1 MLLPVTRHGLALPRP
16 FLIFLALFVS
26 WVLTATMV
34 PEGAHAAP
42 NEDTPTAE
50 PAKAADA
57 EPGDTDGDGTLDR
70 PDTVSAAL
78 SARLSDKPVED
89 LSARTETNS
98 TIANPDGTFTQ
109 RQYASPV
116 RVEDEDGDWE
126 KVDLDLEKQDNGSY
140 APKAAPADVSVGG
153 GGSTEAARVDFVG
166 DQSLS
171 LTWGQKLPT
180 PTIDGGVAT
189 YKLSAATDLLVATT
203 GNGVSTRIRLN
214 EAPAAEDPVYSLGL
228 RADSLIV
235 KEATESTLTVTDEG
249 GKQVGSSARLRAWDA
264 QIDEA
269 GDPVNIVTLDAALKP
284 AGTTGDI
291 TNQTL
296 DLTTPEGFLT
306 DPGTKYPVTI
316 DPDINAV
323 SFLQDTWIRSGDAAV
338 NGEEYR
344 LMVGTIHNHTNQNQA
359 YSMLKWSNTQL
370 SGKDVTAATMGLYQ
384 YDANS
389 CDPKRLNVDVLSSNF
404 VEATTSWSNKP
415 GVLSTEQA
423 WTDVNRGGTLGP
435 TCATN
440 GYVTVDVTD
449 MTKKWAKGL
458 SNGGYNNYGVRL
470 SVPAASASD
479 STFERRFCSSEPDS
493 SVTTCTTSSRV
504 PYLSFTYNS
513 PPGKASQP
521 LIDQSVSMG
530 TQFNTAS
537 TTPTLSTVVTDP
549 EKSSVR
555 ARFKVLDG
563 STVVFDGMSDYVA
576 SGGTAKLKLTTPL
589 VDKKLYTIQAWG
601 NDSSIDSASGSST
614 TQLLINSTP
623 PGSLTITC
631 SGVTSG
637 NWYTTRPASS
647 TTCSFNGSDSTV
659 GFDWTLNNQPQ
670 PSKVANSYGNANNI
684 TIPIP
689 TSGVVGISV
698 RGKDEVNNITE
709 PEEFG
714 FGSGD
719 AGLITPVNQDR
730 TSSTINVQAEG
741 PANAV
746 SARIQFRAAGNAA
759 GTWNDAA
766 HVKLASS
773 GGPWLGTTT
782 NTGTAG
788 AATTNP
794 LIWDAESETGI
805 AAPSVNDVRVCFTYA
820 GVERCT
826 PERQI
831 TVVPH
836 AFGGNFPTQAAGPGQ
851 VALFT
856 GEFELAESD
865 VEVPAYS
872 GSLSLGRSHR
882 TLGGP
887 TTVTGGVFGK
897 EWVADL
903 TGPEAGFASAEVV
916 DKTAT
921 DGSITLVGSDGASST
936 YVRENGGAAA
946 QAVGTYKGD
955 LETDTINETL
965 VLSGSAGSEQLTLTE
980 EDQTATVWKHLG
992 GGKWIIEKVDEP
1004 GATATTTYS
1013 HDSDGLV
1020 TGIYAPAPSGVI
1032 CTATTQDPGCR
1043 ALVLTYTSAA
1053 AVADKRLSKV
1063 DLRIYDP
1070 KPDTTGEPGSGAGMT
1085 TTTVAKY
1092 AYDSN
1097 GVLTDTWDPR
1107 LGDDGD
1113 ALKTSYTYQTA
1124 SGKKV
1129 LDTITAP
1136 GETPWRFA
1144 FDSQGRFSTA
1154 KRAQPSGVGS
1164 GDATWT
1170 VAYDVGLSGTGL
1182 PDLRQTATSTWG
1194 QTVAP
1199 VGAVAVFAPDKTPA
1213 GGAPGDADWAYG
1225 SISYFTR
1232 EGRTTNT
1239 ASYGA
1244 GAWQVDST
1252 MFDEQGNDIWSL
1264 DEGNR
1269 NIALASGANSA
1280 SLANSL
1286 STTTIYNGDG
1296 TRAEEAYGPTRAVV
1310 LENGTQQIQARTKS
1324 ETVYDDEAAAESV
1337 PAPGRPTPV
1346 VGAPPLNLVVEDR
1359 ASVIDAAGTVYD
1371 TKKTRNSYD
1380 PVVPGDG
1387 DGWVLG
1393 SPTRVITAVG
1403 TAVESTTLTRFDTEG
1418 KVLETRT
1425 PQAGAGS
1432 GTAAAARSTIHAYY
1446 TVGANG
1452 ADTAC
1457 GNKPEWAGME
1467 CKTGPAGQ
1475 PGSGGN
1481 IPVSRSVGFD
1491 YLLNETKSTETSD
1504 TDART
1509 STTIFDSAGRKKTE
1523 KTSVTGG
1530 EAGDQ
1535 SVPDTSYV
1543 YSPTTG
1549 ALTSA
1554 TADGSTMATTYDTWG
1569 RPLTQTDGKGNT
1581 ATMTYDTVGRTKT
1594 FDDGKGVYTY
1604 TYDGTDAA
1612 GKEEHRGLVT
1622 KVDVGLASG
1631 PDEFQV
1637 ASNADGASYL
1647 TVYPNG
1653 IKATTTIDTAGA
1665 ETALRYQSDS
1675 GAELFAFSNTLD
1687 ADSRVRLASSPG
1699 SSQKYTYDDRDR
1711 LTKVEDTVNDQCTT
1725 RSYAFSLDSN
1735 RTGLTTSGPDIAGL
1749 CSTTGATTVNSSFD
1763 DADRITTA
1771 GYDHDNLGRTRTVPA
1786 THTDQPTGGDLTA
1799 AYFAN
1804 DMVAKLSQTVPGPGG
1819 VGTVAKSKTFTLDT
1833 AQRLSETT
1841 DNSAGADLHKI
1852 TNHYADGSDS
1862 PAWIDEQSRSS
1873 GSAPWDNTW
1882 SRNVLGPDGDLSIIQ
1897 PATGTAKIQIAN
1909 LHGDVVT
1916 TLDNATTISGISSYS
1931 ESTEYGASRDAAPK
1945 LGQRYEW
1952 LGAKRRSSE
1961 SLGGLTLM
1969 GARLYNPTSG
1979 RFLSRDPV
1987 PGGNDNTYT
1996 YPPDPINK
2004 FDLDGQSW
2012 YRRMAR
2018 VGRFGYRLYHRQQSR
2033 NIGRVGRLVVRRT
2046 GGSCKRRHGMH
2057 TCRGG
2062 LHIWS
2067 RGGTTYGN
2075 TYFTSRRGNVSP
2087 LRMKHEKRHRRQ
2099 WGKYGGNFAFIYM
2112 AESIRHRNP
2121 RKNYWERQAGLC
2133 SGGYIK
2139 PSRSGKCR

>member
-1 MLLPVTRHGLALPRP
+1 
-16 FLIFLALFVS
+16 
-26 WVLTATMV
+26 
-34 PEGAHAAP
+34 
-42 NEDTPTAE
+42 
-50 PAKAADA
+50 
-57 EPGDTDGDGTLDR
+57 
-70 PDTVSAAL
+70 
-78 SARLSDKPVED
+78 
-89 LSARTETNS
+89 
-98 TIANPDGTFTQ
+98 
-109 RQYASPV
+109 
-116 RVEDEDGDWE
+116 
-126 KVDLDLEKQDNGSY
+126 
-140 APKAAPADVSVGG
+140 
-153 GGSTEAARVDFVG
+153 
-166 DQSLS
+166 
-171 LTWGQKLPT
+171 
-180 PTIDGGVAT
+180 
-189 YKLSAATDLLVATT
+189 
-203 GNGVSTRIRLN
+203 
-214 EAPAAEDPVYSLGL
+214 
-228 RADSLIV
+228 
-235 KEATESTLTVTDEG
+235 
-249 GKQVGSSARLRAWDA
+249 
-264 QIDEA
+264 
-269 GDPVNIVTLDAALKP
+269 
-284 AGTTGDI
+284 
-291 TNQTL
+291 
-296 DLTTPEGFLT
+296 
-306 DPGTKYPVTI
+306 
-316 DPDINAV
+316 
-323 SFLQDTWIRSGDAAV
+323 
-338 NGEEYR
+338 
-344 LMVGTIHNHTNQNQA
+344 
-359 YSMLKWSNTQL
+359 
-370 SGKDVTAATMGLYQ
+370 
-384 YDANS
+384 
-389 CDPKRLNVDVLSSNF
+389 
-404 VEATTSWSNKP
+404 
-415 GVLSTEQA
+415 
-423 WTDVNRGGTLGP
+423 
-435 TCATN
+435 
-440 GYVTVDVTD
+440 
-449 MTKKWAKGL
+449 
-458 SNGGYNNYGVRL
+458 
-470 SVPAASASD
+470 
-479 STFERRFCSSEPDS
+479 
-493 SVTTCTTSSRV
+493 
-504 PYLSFTYNS
+504 
-513 PPGKASQP
+513 
-521 LIDQSVSMG
+521 MG

-589 VDKKLYTIQAWG
+589 IDKKLYTIQAWG
-601 NDSSIDSASGSST
+601 NDSSIDSSSGSST
-614 TQLLINSTP
+614 TQLLINSSP
-623 PGSLTITC
+623 PSSLTITC
-631 SGVTSG
+631 TGVSTDT
-637 NWYTTRPASS
+637 WYTTRPASS

-670 PSKVANSYGNANNI
+670 ASKVANSYGNANNI

-698 RGKDEVNNITE
+698 RGKDEVNNITD

-730 TSSTINVQAEG
+730 TSSTIGVQAEA

-746 SARIQFRAAGNAA
+746 SARIQFRSAGNAA
-759 GTWNDAA
+759 GTWNDAT

-826 PERQI
+826 PERQV

-836 AFGGNFPTQAAGPGQ
+836 AFGGNFPTQEAGPGK

-872 GSLSLGRSHR
+872 GSLTLGRSHR

-903 TGPEAGFASAEVV
+903 AGPEAGFASAEVV
-916 DKTAT
+916 DKTAS
-921 DGSITLVGSDGASST
+921 DGSITLVDSDGESST
-936 YVRENGGAAA
+936 YVGDSGVSGAQKTGAY
-946 QAVGTYKGD
+946 VGD

-965 VLSGSAGSEQLTLTE
+965 VISGSAGSELLTLTE
-980 EDQTATVWKHLG
+980 EDQTKTVWKHVG
-992 GGKWIIEKVDEP
+992 DGKWVIDKITEP

-1020 TGIYAPAPSGVI
+1020 TGTYAPAPSGVA

-1043 ALVLTYTSAA
+1043 ALLLTYSSAS
-1053 AVADKRLSKV
+1053 AVADKRLTRV

-1070 KPDTTGEPGSGAGMT
+1070 KPDSTGEPGSGAGMT

-1097 GVLTDTWDPR
+1097 GVLTDAWDPR

-1113 ALKTSYTYQTA
+1113 ALKTSYTYQTV

-1144 FDSQGRFSTA
+1144 FDAQGRFSTA

-1170 VAYDVGLSGTGL
+1170 VAYDVNLSGTGL

-1213 GGAPGDADWAYG
+1213 GGTPGDADWAYG
-1225 SISYFTR
+1225 TISYFTR

-1239 ASYGA
+1239 AAYGA
-1244 GAWQVDST
+1244 GAWQIDST
-1252 MFDEQGNDIWSL
+1252 MFDEQGNDIWAL

-1269 NIALASGANSA
+1269 NIALASGTNSA

-1296 TRAEEAYGPTRAVV
+1296 TRSEEAYGPTRPVI
-1310 LENGTQQIQARTKS
+1310 LGNGTQVQARTKS

-1337 PAPGRPTPV
+1337 PVPGRPTPV
-1346 VGAPPLNLVVEDR
+1346 AGAPPLNLVVEDR
-1359 ASVIDAAGTVYD
+1359 GSVVDAAGAVFD

-1380 PVVPGDG
+1380 PVVVGDG

-1393 SPTRVITAVG
+1393 SPTRVSTAVG

-1425 PQAGAGS
+1425 PQAVAGS
-1432 GTAAAARSTIHAYY
+1432 GSGAAARSTVSTYY

-1452 ADTAC
+1452 ADSAC

-1467 CKTGPAGQ
+1467 CKTAPAGQ
-1475 PGSGGN
+1475 PSSGEN

-1491 YLLNETKSTETSD
+1491 YLLNETKSTETSG
-1504 TDART
+1504 TTVRT
-1509 STTIFDSAGRKKTE
+1509 STTIYDSAGRKSTE
-1523 KTSVTGG
+1523 KTSVTGA

-1535 SVPDTSYV
+1535 PVPDTTYA

-1549 ALTSA
+1549 ALMST
-1554 TADGSTMATTYDTWG
+1554 TADGSTMATTYDSWG
-1569 RPLTQTDGKGNT
+1569 RRLTETDGKGNT
-1581 ATMTYDTVGRTKT
+1581 ATTTYDTVGRTKT

-1631 PDEFQV
+1631 PDEFTI

-1653 IKATTTIDTAGA
+1653 IKASTTIDTAGA

-1711 LTKVEDTVNDQCTT
+1711 LAKVEDTVNDQCAT
-1725 RSYAFSLDSN
+1725 RSYTFSLDSN
-1735 RTGLTTSGPDIAGL
+1735 RTGLTTSGPDAAGG
-1749 CSTTGATTVNSSFD
+1749 CSTTGAITVNSSFD
-1763 DADRITTA
+1763 DADRITG
-1771 GYDHDNLGRTRTVPA
+1771 GYTYDKLGRTRTVPA
-1786 THTDQPTGGDLTA
+1786 AHTDQPTGGDLTA

-1819 VGTVAKSKTFTLDT
+1819 AGTIAKSKTFTLDT

-1841 DNSAGADLHKI
+1841 DSSAGADLHKI
-1852 TNHYADGSDS
+1852 TNHYADGGDS
-1862 PAWIDEQSRSS
+1862 PAWIDEQTRPDGTASWS
-1873 GSAPWDNTW
+1873 NTW

-1897 PATGTAKIQIAN
+1897 PSTGTAKIQIAN

-1916 TLDNATTISGISSYS
+1916 TLDNSSTITGVSSYS
-1931 ESTEYGASRDAAPK
+1931 ESTEYGAPRDAAAK

-1969 GARLYNPTSG
+1969 GARLYNPVTG

-1996 YPPDPINK
+1996 YPADPINQ
-2004 FDLDGQSW
+2004 FDLNGQAKKRWSLRGWWNTNRNFTKNFGMRDGRPSLHWNNHQNRIEFGRGHGTRKGQGW
-2012 YRRMAR
+2012 HYNRDGKHFKVR
-2018 VGRFGYRLYHRQQSR
+2018 VGFRDLRKHLWNKSW
-2033 NIGRVGRLVVRRT
+2033 RRST
-2046 GGSCKRRHGMH
+2046 PRATKGKGSLWRRIP
-2057 TCRGG
+2057 RA
-2062 LHIWS
+2062 IA
-2067 RGGTTYGN
+2067 
-2075 TYFTSRRGNVSP
+2075 RRGCGILCLPVFYVP
-2087 LRMKHEKRHRRQ
+2087 K
-2099 WGKYGGNFAFIYM
+2099 
-2112 AESIRHRNP
+2112 
-2121 RKNYWERQAGLC
+2121 RKNYTA
-2133 SGGYIK
+2133 
-2139 PSRSGKCR
+2139 